1 MATKTE
7 QHPVVVEDEIL
18 RAIQSSQE
26 ATLTIARTWAE
37 TLASVMPKLAE
48 PHPPVAAENVAGFVQ
63 RLTEVHTA
71 FLTNLFGIVL
81 DMGKTLPQVVPT
93 K

>member
-48 PHPPVAAENVAGFVQ
+48 PH
-63 RLTEVHTA
+63 
-71 FLTNLFGIVL
+71 
-81 DMGKTLPQVVPT
+81 
-93 K
+93 